1 MKWTWILVPMAVL
14 GIPAMAL
21 ADGPTPEPN
30 VAWCGGS
37 YGVGGTNFGD
47 CVSVD
52 TKVQVA
58 GESSGVMQSVS
69 VPTKPE
75 YPATMVTFE
84 GDKALFDTGNVDKD
98 GKAIKQELN
107 VKYVPTRDLSGEFQ
121 GAGGDGDGVGAA
133 D

>member
-21 ADGPTPEPN
+21 ADGPTPEPTA
-30 VAWCGGS
+30 AWCGGS

-75 YPATMVTFE
+75 YPATMVSFA
-84 GDKALFDTGNVDKD
+84 GGKAMFDTGNVDKD
-98 GKAIKQELN
+98 GQAIKQELN
-107 VKYVPTRDLSGEFQ
+107 LMYVPTADLSQEIQ
-121 GAGGDGDGVGAA
+121 GGD
-133 D
+133 